1 MKKVTLLCG
10 LLLALSASIASAAGV
25 GLRWNSCNSDV
36 PTAAINKNFACNS
49 NTAPASVLVGSFT
62 LGAAGLLATSGNEV
76 VIDLASAG
84 STLPAWWSFKN
95 AGTCRGASMTMNF
108 VGPAACLDWA
118 LGAASGGLGAYNIGQ
133 RGPNT
138 ARVVAALAV
147 TPDNLQDLAGDQ
159 EYFSFNLQINN
170 LKTVGTGAC
179 AGCNV
184 PVCIVFNSINL
195 TTPVLAN
202 NIKLAGS
209 ESGADGDFATWQG
222 GAGVIVAPYPG
233 GNGGAGCGAATPTQ
247 NKTWG
252 AVKSMYHN

>member
-1 MKKVTLLCG
+1 MKRVTLLCG
-10 LLLALSASIASAAGV
+10 LLLALTATVASAAGV
-25 GLRWNSCNSDV
+25 GLRWKSCNSD
-36 PTAAINKNFACNS
+36 PASQINQNFACNS

-62 LGAAGLLATSGNEV
+62 LGAAGLAQASGNEV

-84 STLPAWWSFKN
+84 STLPAWWQFKN
-95 AGTCRGASMTMNF
+95 PGTCRGAAMTMNF

-147 TPDNLQDLAGDQ
+147 TPDNLQDLGGGQ

-170 LKTVGTGAC
+170 TKTVGTGSC
-179 AGCNV
+179 AGCQT
-184 PVCIVFNSINL
+184 PVCIVFSSINL

-202 NIKLAGS
+202 NIKLTGS

-222 GAGVIVAPYPG
+222 GVGVVVGPYPG
-233 GNGGAGCGAATPTQ
+233 GNGGSGCGGATPTQ